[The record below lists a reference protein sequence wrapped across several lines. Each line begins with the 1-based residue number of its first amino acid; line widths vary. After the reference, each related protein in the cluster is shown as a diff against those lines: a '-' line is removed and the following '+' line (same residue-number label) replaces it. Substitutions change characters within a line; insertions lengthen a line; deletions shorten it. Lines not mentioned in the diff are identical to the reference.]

1 MWVLLI
7 RPNTMYGLVVIAT
20 WLEAVMPYRE
30 KIAWLSLIA
39 IVVTLGPYFVR
50 AAVSPPSNELP
61 GLDYLILFTI
71 AGLAQAFLIGLG
83 RWYLRHR
90 SPLDARTP
98 PDERDRAIDSR
109 SVAAAY
115 YVLIVGVIMVGVVMP
130 FNASGWEIINA
141 ALFAVTMAEVVHYAC
156 VVTNYRLQ
164 S

>member
-1 MWVLLI
+1 MPY
-7 RPNTMYGLVVIAT
+7 REM
-20 WLEAVMPYRE
+20 EALMPYRE

-50 AAVSPPSNELP
+50 AAVSPPSSELP
-61 GLDYLILFTI
+61 GLDYLVLFAV
-71 AGLAQAFLIGLG
+71 AGLVQVLLIGLG

-98 PDERDRAIDSR
+98 PDERDRAIERR
-109 SVAAAY
+109 SVTAAY

-130 FNASGWEIINA
+130 FNTSGWDIINA
-141 ALFAVTMAEVVHYAC
+141 ALFAVTVAELVHYGC
-156 VVTNYRLQ
+156 VVTNYRRQ